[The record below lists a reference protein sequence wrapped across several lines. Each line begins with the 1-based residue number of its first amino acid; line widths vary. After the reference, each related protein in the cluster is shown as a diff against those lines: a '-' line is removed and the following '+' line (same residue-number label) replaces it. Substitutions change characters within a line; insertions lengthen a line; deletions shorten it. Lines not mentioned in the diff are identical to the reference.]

1 MVLLGAYAMQ
11 QLQSNDPILVRLY
24 LHKTD
29 WIAGAGHAIGNNTT
43 LKELDIIHVNFVD
56 DDEEDDHWFDEL
68 CMGLARNATIESMSL
83 CVGNAPLDGLTPFL
97 ENNTRLHNFSVVG
110 GLPMSVVSAL
120 STRENDRL
128 KRLDIDSV
136 EPTDEVAELF
146 FSMLN
151 RKIFLSELKYSNNY
165 VERRGCIALAN
176 WLKNSATNIEYLEL
190 RNIGIGFDGLDDDY
204 RIPILGN
211 GLVLNT
217 SLRTLDFSENN
228 LGSASGSMFLSE
240 IMSSHLCKLENLHLV
255 STGMRDEGLIGLG
268 NALAGN
274 KSIRFMDIS
283 GNATITMAGWRVLT
297 NYLRHPQSTLK
308 EICLKDCGI
317 TNDVASEIISAL
329 ADNSCLERL
338 ILHDDAL
345 STDKVLSD
353 ILLEIFDTF
362 SIDRTFCSNH
372 TFHKIEIGDREK
384 PPYYIHRYLEMNIKE
399 NKADV
404 ARQKI
409 LDHHFTR
416 DETDINAF
424 ADMTEAVLPFVIEWI
439 GRDRQA
445 RSLSLM
451 HLFVRGFPTL
461 FDVRDTQ
468 CAGSKRKFME

>member
-297 NYLRHPQSTLK
+297 KS
-308 EICLKDCGI
+308 
-317 TNDVASEIISAL
+317 
-329 ADNSCLERL
+329 
-338 ILHDDAL
+338 
-345 STDKVLSD
+345 
-353 ILLEIFDTF
+353 
-362 SIDRTFCSNH
+362 
-372 TFHKIEIGDREK
+372 
-384 PPYYIHRYLEMNIKE
+384 
-399 NKADV
+399 
-404 ARQKI
+404 
-409 LDHHFTR
+409 
-416 DETDINAF
+416 
-424 ADMTEAVLPFVIEWI
+424 
-439 GRDRQA
+439 
-445 RSLSLM
+445 
-451 HLFVRGFPTL
+451 
-461 FDVRDTQ
+461 
-468 CAGSKRKFME
+468 